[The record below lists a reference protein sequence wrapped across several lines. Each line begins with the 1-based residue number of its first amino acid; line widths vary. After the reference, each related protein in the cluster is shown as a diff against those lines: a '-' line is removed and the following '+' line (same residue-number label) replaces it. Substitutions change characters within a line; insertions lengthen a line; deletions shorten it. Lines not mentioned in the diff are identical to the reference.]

1 MLTTYVFLAGSRHL
15 VTERLPSARRE
26 HPTTLRVLELSE
38 QAIASISN
46 DSEHLRRLD
55 LSQLRMNVLPEECLE
70 QLIHLERLDISYND
84 LSEDGFP
91 ESLKNMENLLEL
103 AAEGNQISEIPSVV
117 KRIRTLQR
125 LKLARNK
132 VKSVTGI
139 EKLRKLTI
147 VILDN
152 NEIET
157 LQRDFYNSL
166 KRLELFHC
174 ANNRI
179 KELSSDI
186 RNLRHLKDIDV
197 SNNQLSTL
205 PVELFLLPRIDI
217 IIASNN
223 NIIRLPSVVVK
234 NKSRKKLSQI
244 DLSGN
249 SLVKFPDHLLTLTDR
264 LDLSANRIR
273 SIPAKI
279 LKILD
284 CDTIDEL
291 MLHDNPLISPP
302 SDVCDCGIK

>member
-1 MLTTYVFLAGSRHL
+1 MLTTYVFLTGSRHL

-132 VKSVTGI
+132 VKSITGI

-197 SNNQLSTL
+197 SNNQLGTL

-234 NKSRKKLSQI
+234 NKSRKKLSHI

-264 LDLSANRIR
+264 LDLSTNRIR